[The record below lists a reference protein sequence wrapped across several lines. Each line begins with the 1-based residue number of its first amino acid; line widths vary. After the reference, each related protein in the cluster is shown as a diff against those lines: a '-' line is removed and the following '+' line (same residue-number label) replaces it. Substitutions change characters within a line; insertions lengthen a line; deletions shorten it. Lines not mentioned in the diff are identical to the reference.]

1 MTRAQI
7 VLKITQM
14 VDAAKKAT
22 DPEVKRLLLEYVRA
36 LRHRLTRMA
45 NG

>member
-14 VDAAKKAT
+14 VDAAKKAS
-22 DPEVKRLLLEYVRA
+22 DPEVKRLLLTYVSA
-36 LRHRLTRMA
+36 LRDRLRRMA
-45 NG
+45 A